1 LNDAGSVGLFY
12 CCDDDFVF
20 DFFDHCLGVEFDV
33 FFSEGGFSVLM
44 LMIIGEAGR
53 YVNEGFREGG
63 EDAGEGF
70 DEGNF
75 EFVRDF

>member
-1 LNDAGSVGLFY
+1 
-12 CCDDDFVF
+12 
-20 DFFDHCLGVEFDV
+20 LGVEFDV

-44 LMIIGEAGR
+44 LVITGEAGR
-53 YVNEGFREGG
+53 YVNEGFREGRK
-63 EDAGEGF
+63 DAGEGF